1 MNGRKNDNAFN
12 GVNTQVLNTV
22 YNSMQNQPEM
32 AKSTFSVKSEW
43 NGGFSVMCSSKGF
56 RIGGQ
61 NVERNTEYRMQY
73 DFPNQISGEG
83 RGPTVCEG
91 CMGSLAAFLTQTIV
105 AHATSRG
112 SRLIA
117 LTLM

>member
-1 MNGRKNDNAFN
+1 MNSSKKNGGFN

-32 AKSTFSVKSEW
+32 AKVTFSVKSEW
-43 NGGFSVMCSSKGF
+43 NDGFSVTSRSKGF

-61 NVERNTEYRMQY
+61 NIEKNTEYTMQY
-73 DFPNQISGEG
+73 DFPNQLLGEG

-91 CMGSLAAFLTQTIV
+91 CMGSLGAW
-105 AHATSRG
+105 
-112 SRLIA
+112 
-117 LTLM
+117 